1 MYLNIANDGVKVR
14 AGGLVADGL
23 VACGLVGWWAG
34 GLGSLMMTADS
45 GSGGDKH

>member
-23 VACGLVGWWAG
+23 VACGLVGG
-34 GLGSLMMTADS
+34 GLGSLMITPDS